1 MWRSSLLL
9 LLLAR
14 LTAAQFDDFFSGFQQ
29 QQRGGGG
36 GGGAPDREFYDC
48 LGVEP
53 SCTDAELK
61 KAYRKLA
68 LRLHPDKQ
76 RDANAAEIASHKF
89 ALVQRAYSV
98 LSDRS
103 RRQAYNDVITHCW
116 RVEMGDALEQE
127 E

>member
-1 MWRSSLLL
+1 MATEEDFEEGVPPPP
-9 LLLAR
+9 LLA
-14 LTAAQFDDFFSGFQQ
+14 A
-29 QQRGGGG
+29 
-36 GGGAPDREFYDC
+36 EHHYYEI
-48 LGVEP
+48 LGINYVA
-53 SCTDAELK
+53 SDSELK

-116 RVEMGDALEQE
+116 RVEMGDALEHE